1 MKFLMIFIIFLIVFI
16 PQGFAESISN
26 DIGSLYIEKSKYE
39 ISSDPDELIR
49 IYGVIKSP
57 IHDAK
62 GHIQIQQPDG
72 TLTGGIFETTDD
84 GSFEYFLKLNNKSQ
98 VGDYVIF
105 GTYSNSIIGKLTF
118 SILPMSMES
127 IKEIRERD
135 GIEKAK
141 VLAEEKAKVLAEE
154 KAKVLAEEKAIA
166 KAEAEEKAKVL
177 AEEKAIAKAEAEE
190 KAKVLAEE
198 KAKVFAAIEKNRV
211 LAEEKDMIEQNI
223 TSAINTVVKIVLLI
237 IGIIIIGVIIKGK
250 KMNQRHP
257 DENYIVDRVK
267 RNPYD

>member
-1 MKFLMIFIIFLIVFI
+1 MKFLMIFIIFLILIVPHSF
-16 PQGFAESISN
+16 GESISN
-26 DIGSLYIEKSKYE
+26 EIGSLNIEKSEYE
-39 ISSDPDELIR
+39 ISFDPDELIR
-49 IYGVIKSP
+49 IYGLINSP

-72 TLTGGIFETTDD
+72 TITGGIFETTDN
-84 GSFEYFLKLNNKSQ
+84 GSFEYFLELNNESQ

-105 GTYSNSIIGKLTF
+105 GTYSSNIIGKLTF
-118 SILPMSMES
+118 SIIPMSVES

-141 VLAEEKAKVLAEE
+141 ILAEEKAKI
-154 KAKVLAEEKAIA
+154 LAEEKAIA
-166 KAEAEEKAKVL
+166 KAEAEEKAKIL

-190 KAKVLAEE
+190 KAKILAEE
-198 KAKVFAAIEKNRV
+198 KAIAKAEAEEKAKI
-211 LAEEKDMIEQNI
+211 LAEEKDMIEQNK
-223 TSAINTVVKIVLLI
+223 TSSVNTVAKIILLI

-250 KMNQRHP
+250 KINQKHP

>member
-1 MKFLMIFIIFLIVFI
+1 MIFIIFLILIVPHSF
-16 PQGFAESISN
+16 GESISN
-26 DIGSLYIEKSKYE
+26 EIGSLNIEKSEYE
-39 ISSDPDELIR
+39 ISFDPDELIR
-49 IYGVIKSP
+49 IYGLINSP

-72 TLTGGIFETTDD
+72 TITGGIFETTDN
-84 GSFEYFLKLNNKSQ
+84 GSFEYFLELNNESQ

-105 GTYSNSIIGKLTF
+105 GTYSSNIIGKLTF
-118 SILPMSMES
+118 SIIPMSVES

-141 VLAEEKAKVLAEE
+141 ILAEEKAKI
-154 KAKVLAEEKAIA
+154 LAEEKAIA
-166 KAEAEEKAKVL
+166 KAEAEEKAKIL
-177 AEEKAIAKAEAEE
+177 AEEKA
-190 KAKVLAEE
+190 
-198 KAKVFAAIEKNRV
+198 
-211 LAEEKDMIEQNI
+211 MIEQNK
-223 TSAINTVVKIVLLI
+223 TSSVNTVAKIILLI

-250 KMNQRHP
+250 KINQKHP